1 MLTCFAF
8 DPRNKEPKLR
18 DLFDVRYKSTPKIVV
33 LHKGH
38 TYRYTGA
45 IRDQEAIV
53 DFAIEQFQDSIH
65 RF

>member
-1 MLTCFAF
+1 MLTCYSIHA
-8 DPRNKEPKLR
+8 RNKEPKLR

-38 TYRYTGA
+38 TYKYTGA

>member
-1 MLTCFAF
+1 MLTCYLLLAS
-8 DPRNKEPKLR
+8 NKEPKLR

-38 TYRYTGA
+38 TYKYTGA